1 MSENQNNIWN
11 EISINLPI
19 KTKKQNI
26 NTKILKIKQIE
37 KEKTITQG
45 LNSLRDA
52 ETKKNNTH
60 KKLFINKKRGR
71 RLKESNSIMVHGGHD
86 KFSDD
91 NLKRKIKT
99 HFHNY
104 IIALLNSKFVNKPG
118 YDKSLKFGKIK
129 STITQNITVEFNQK
143 LFDQQIKEIIIDV
156 SDKYQNQEMNA
167 ECINYVMDHQE
178 AFIELLF
185 FLNMKYKDLYLNYYL
200 KSTKKDFKGA
210 EADESY
216 EAHIEKLRKFGQ
228 NYIENYQK
236 NALNLILFYKTCKKR
251 KSRTSKPNQNMND
264 SSSLLQI
271 PSSNKKKFLYFE
283 NEDIYKKNIVDE
295 NENLFLGTNMVSA
308 STQTEKKFSDD
319 ESESDDF

>member
-11 EISINLPI
+11 EININLPI
-19 KTKKQNI
+19 KSKKQNI
-26 NTKILKIKQIE
+26 NTKNIKIKQIE

-45 LNSLRDA
+45 LNSLCNA

-143 LFDQQIKEIIIDV
+143 LFNQPIKDIIIDV

-167 ECINYVMDHQE
+167 ECINYAMEYQE
-178 AFIELLF
+178 EFKELLF

-200 KSTKKDFKGA
+200 KSAKKDFKGL

-216 EAHIEKLRKFGQ
+216 EAHIEKLKKFGQ

-236 NALNLILFYKTCKKR
+236 NALSLIEFYKTCKKR
-251 KSRTSKPNQNMND
+251 RPRSSKPKQNIND
-264 SSSLLQI
+264 SSLLQI
-271 PSSNKKKFLYFE
+271 PSSNKKKFIYFE
-283 NEDIYKKNIVDE
+283 NEDIYNKNIVDE
-295 NENLFLGTNMVSA
+295 NENLFLGTNMVSV

>member
-1 MSENQNNIWN
+1 
-11 EISINLPI
+11 
-19 KTKKQNI
+19 
-26 NTKILKIKQIE
+26 
-37 KEKTITQG
+37 
-45 LNSLRDA
+45 
-52 ETKKNNTH
+52 
-60 KKLFINKKRGR
+60 
-71 RLKESNSIMVHGGHD
+71 MVHGGHD

-91 NLKRKIKT
+91 NLKRKVKT

-143 LFDQQIKEIIIDV
+143 LFNQQIKDIIVEV

-167 ECINYVMDHQE
+167 ECITYAMDHQE
-178 AFIELLF
+178 EFNELLF

-236 NALNLILFYKTCKKR
+236 NALNLIEFYKTCKKR
-251 KSRTSKPNQNMND
+251 KSRTSKQKQNIND
-264 SSSLLQI
+264 SSPLQI
-271 PSSNKKKFLYFE
+271 PSSNKKKLIYFE
-283 NEDIYKKNIVDE
+283 NEDIYNKNILDE